1 MSGGAAGRGKAREL
15 IGRIE
20 ANPVIAAIRRDED
33 VEKALAS
40 AVGTVFLLNADIFN
54 LARLTER
61 FREAGKDV
69 LVHVDFLEGIGR
81 DAKAVRY
88 LAEVIRPSGI
98 LTTKSQHV
106 KVAQEYGVFA
116 IQRFFLIDTQSF
128 EMAIRTVHTA
138 KPDMVE
144 LMPAL
149 MPAVI
154 RRFTQMVATPVIAGG
169 LISTKEEILEIL
181 KAGAIGASAGNS
193 ALWSV

>member
-1 MSGGAAGRGKAREL
+1 MSAPFSGL

-20 ANPVIAAIRRDED
+20 ANPIIAAVRRDGD
-33 VEKALAS
+33 VEDALSAS
-40 AVGTVFLLNADIFN
+40 VGIVFLLQADIFN
-54 LARLTER
+54 LAGLTER
-61 FREAGKDV
+61 FRSAGKEV

-106 KVAQEYGVFA
+106 KTAKEYGLFV
-116 IQRFFLIDTQSF
+116 IQRFFLIDHQSY
-128 EMAIRTVHTA
+128 EMAVHTVHSSH
-138 KPDMVE
+138 PDMVE

-154 RRFTQMVATPVIAGG
+154 ARFCKAVSTPVIAGG
-169 LISTKEEILEIL
+169 LISSKEEIVEIL
-181 KAGAIGASAGNS
+181 KAGALGASTGNPL
-193 ALWSV
+193 LWNI

>member
-1 MSGGAAGRGKAREL
+1 MNGEGRAL
-15 IGRIE
+15 FGRME
-20 ANPVIAAIRRDED
+20 ANPVIAAIRREGD
-33 VEKALAS
+33 VEAALLS
-40 AVGTVFLLNADIFN
+40 SVGTVFLLNADIFN
-54 LARLTER
+54 LAQLTER

-69 LVHVDFLEGIGR
+69 LVHMDFLEGIGR

-106 KVAQEYGVFA
+106 KVAQEYGIFV
-116 IQRFFLIDTQSF
+116 IQRFFLIDNQSF
-128 EMAIRTVHTA
+128 DMALRTVHSA

-154 RRFTQMVATPVIAGG
+154 RRFTQAVSTPVIAGG
-169 LISTKEEILEIL
+169 LISTKEEILDIL
-181 KAGAIGASAGNS
+181 KAGAVGASTSNPD
-193 ALWSV
+193 LWAV